1 MGRSFNKKL
10 RTVTR
15 KVGHTASHVGGG
27 VEEFGEGFKKGEYFT
42 SRGLGGANIITNSL
56 TQISENKKIDDFFT
70 PLWGYWASDV
80 RQFALREDLNAVRG
94 EGEAMIQRNDLRFNA
109 DSFFNADG
117 LFQIAGVDPKFEI
130 RVPSH
135 LSERDFGCGVPKSPF
150 VRPETGLGGRGH
162 FRGETRSRS
171 CPSGA

>member
-56 TQISENKKIDDFFT
+56 TQLSKIKKIDDCFYT
-70 PLWGYWASDV
+70 ALGLLGVV
-80 RQFALREDLNAVRG
+80 RAELEQV
-94 EGEAMIQRNDLRFNA
+94 Q
-109 DSFFNADG
+109 
-117 LFQIAGVDPKFEI
+117 
-130 RVPSH
+130 
-135 LSERDFGCGVPKSPF
+135 
-150 VRPETGLGGRGH
+150 
-162 FRGETRSRS
+162 
-171 CPSGA
+171 

>member
-56 TQISENKKIDDFFT
+56 TQLSKIKKIDDCFYT
-70 PLWGYWASDV
+70 
-80 RQFALREDLNAVRG
+80 ALGLLGA
-94 EGEAMIQRNDLRFNA
+94 AKA
-109 DSFFNADG
+109 DSE
-117 LFQIAGVDPKFEI
+117 L
-130 RVPSH
+130 
-135 LSERDFGCGVPKSPF
+135 
-150 VRPETGLGGRGH
+150 
-162 FRGETRSRS
+162 
-171 CPSGA
+171 